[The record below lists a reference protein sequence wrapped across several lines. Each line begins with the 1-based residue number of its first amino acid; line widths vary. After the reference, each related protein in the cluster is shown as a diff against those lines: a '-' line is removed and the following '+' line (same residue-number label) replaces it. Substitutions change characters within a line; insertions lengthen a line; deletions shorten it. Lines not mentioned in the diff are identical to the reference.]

1 MEKNTCATSIY
12 IAAPPAE
19 VVAFLADGMNLNRY
33 TLFSRM
39 HTQIDETTWLGTA
52 SGYQAGLYYHMR
64 RRDLGDLQIIEWHC
78 GAELGVYH
86 HVYPMLAFSPRY
98 WGSAEVGTYYHWV
111 SFVDPQR
118 HTKMIEEGI
127 QAVHNAET
135 HSLKAVLE
143 RRHGARRAIGAALE
157 LRSHTIYIEAPFELA
172 VEYFSDPAN
181 ATEWGYLVRREG
193 SQIVDEYDNVL
204 DLRLTVRDLG
214 PYTIIEHDSH
224 YPEVVVRTPIVL
236 IPSTY
241 AFGRPDAPGL
251 IMHRVSAWPRT
262 IGKGSSDDYLA
273 EAINA
278 KRFLE
283 GRAGNLDA
291 FGRGG
296 SYLGVRK

>member
-19 VVAFLADGMNLNRY
+19 VAAFLADGMNLNRY

-52 SGYQAGLYYHMR
+52 SGYQAGLYYHVR
-64 RRDLGDLQIIEWHC
+64 RRDLGDLQIVEWHC

-98 WGSAEVGTYYHWV
+98 WGSDEPGTYYHWV

-118 HTKMIEEGI
+118 GTRMIEEGI
-127 QAVHNAET
+127 QAVHNAEM

-143 RRHGARRAIGAALE
+143 TGHGARRAIRGALG
-157 LRSHTIYIEAPFELA
+157 LRSHTIYIDVPFELA
-172 VEYFSDPAN
+172 VEYFGDPAN
-181 ATEWGYLVRREG
+181 ATEWGYLLRREG
-193 SQIVDEYDNVL
+193 SRVVDEYNNAL

-214 PYTIIEHDSH
+214 PYKIVEHDSH
-224 YPEVVVRTPIVL
+224 YTEALVRTPIVL

-262 IGKGSSDDYLA
+262 IGKGSPDDYLA

-278 KRFLE
+278 KRILE
-283 GRAGNLDA
+283 ARAGNLEA